1 MSKIH
6 LKYDSASALTNNQV
20 VKYNTSESGA
30 TASIIYDNG
39 TNVGIS
45 TSTPSAKLHVKGV
58 DDTSSNYALK
68 ITNSGTTELLSA
80 KNNGEIIIGDA
91 SVYRGTSFYRMNNNG
106 YDGSFYMNPNL
117 GNGNNSY
124 SYFDLNV
131 GWIRQGQNW
140 GTGFG
145 LTMIKNELSI
155 FDDYGV
161 LRLNKDTYSGYT
173 GYNNLEIS
181 FREGNTSFG
190 TGSIGSF
197 AYNRTLS
204 FNDAFDKELRGIRID
219 TSLGSFT
226 NSGSGTATNIGLDVK
241 VGNGDVNYAALF
253 NGGNVG
259 IGTLSPSAT
268 LDVIGSTRLNGDVVL
283 SGISSA
289 TTATTVTSLGIDE
302 TGKIVKA
309 TTGSGYRVYTALIT
323 QTGTTAPTVIVL
335 ENTIDPTISFVYND
349 VGDYDIVSSN
359 SAFTIDKTFVISP
372 LITGQLDT
380 NVFTLNNSTTNINL
394 STFSNG
400 TQANDL
406 LDKSSFEIRV
416 YN

>member
-39 TNVGIS
+39 TNVSIS

-161 LRLNKDTYSGYT
+161 
-173 GYNNLEIS
+173 
-181 FREGNTSFG
+181 
-190 TGSIGSF
+190 
-197 AYNRTLS
+197 
-204 FNDAFDKELRGIRID
+204 
-219 TSLGSFT
+219 
-226 NSGSGTATNIGLDVK
+226 
-241 VGNGDVNYAALF
+241 
-253 NGGNVG
+253 
-259 IGTLSPSAT
+259 
-268 LDVIGSTRLNGDVVL
+268 
-283 SGISSA
+283 
-289 TTATTVTSLGIDE
+289 
-302 TGKIVKA
+302 
-309 TTGSGYRVYTALIT
+309 
-323 QTGTTAPTVIVL
+323 
-335 ENTIDPTISFVYND
+335 
-349 VGDYDIVSSN
+349 
-359 SAFTIDKTFVISP
+359 
-372 LITGQLDT
+372 
-380 NVFTLNNSTTNINL
+380 
-394 STFSNG
+394 
-400 TQANDL
+400 
-406 LDKSSFEIRV
+406 
-416 YN
+416 